1 MKMHNYWSLIEA
13 KRRSNTVREAVNMVH
28 SKEQI
33 WLFIRLLPLLLLAAC
48 EDPAPTD
55 YIPQNIVT
63 AYLIVGEPIQDIMLS
78 RSQAVADSFKYVN
91 SVIRDADIRIIE
103 EGQIHQLQYRNDNNN
118 VGEYYLPDTTMLVK
132 PGTRY
137 QLEIALKDGGRITG
151 ETVTPI
157 QVSWVKPPRQV
168 LQYPADTANLPS
180 PDSLSFEWTPVPKTR
195 EYIVS
200 VSCVDSLDY
209 GRYLTPATEEKN
221 RRTSSVI
228 NQNARRRYNETTRWA
243 FVQTTKLPL
252 VWFAFKWYG
261 SHEVTLYAPDP
272 NMVEWF
278 KQTRFGPNEFN
289 ALLSTVKGDGIGV
302 FGSASVVRQQQFVLK
317 NQP

>member
-1 MKMHNYWSLIEA
+1 M
-13 KRRSNTVREAVNMVH
+13 KRRH
-28 SKEQI
+28 Y
-33 WLFIRLLPLLLLAAC
+33 RLLPALSFIALLLAFAGC

-55 YIPQNIVT
+55 YIPQNVVT
-63 AYLIVGEPIQDIMLS
+63 AYLIVDAPIQGITVS
-78 RSQAVADSFKYVN
+78 RSQAVADSFKYAN
-91 SVIRDADIRIIE
+91 SVIRDADVRIIE
-103 EGQIHQLQYRNDNNN
+103 GEQVHQLQYRNDHNNI
-118 VGEYYLPDTTMLVK
+118 GQYYLPDTSMLVK
-132 PGTRY
+132 PETRY
-137 QLEIALKDGGRITG
+137 RLEITLSDGGRITG
-151 ETVTPI
+151 ETVTPAR
-157 QVSWVKPPRQV
+157 VAWVKPPHQM

-180 PDSLSFEWTPVPKTR
+180 PDSLSFAWTAMQGTR
-195 EYIVS
+195 EYIIS
-200 VSCVDSLDY
+200 VSCLDSLEY
-209 GRYLTPATEEKN
+209 GRYLAPATAEKN

-252 VWFAFKWYG
+252 VWFAYKWYG
-261 SHEVTLYAPDP
+261 LHELTLYAPDP

-289 ALLSTVKGDGIGV
+289 ALLSTVRGDGIGV